1 MLMFSAVVCG
11 CGKDD
16 KFVCEHWC
24 VFACI
29 IQLYHYNIPVG
40 CVSVAFVVT
49 LTDTL
54 LSSSFPDI
62 PLSAITVIV

>member
-1 MLMFSAVVCG
+1 MINSCVSIGVCLH
-11 CGKDD
+11 
-16 KFVCEHWC
+16 VS
-24 VFACI
+24 
-29 IQLYHYNIPVG
+29 YSYTHYNIPVG